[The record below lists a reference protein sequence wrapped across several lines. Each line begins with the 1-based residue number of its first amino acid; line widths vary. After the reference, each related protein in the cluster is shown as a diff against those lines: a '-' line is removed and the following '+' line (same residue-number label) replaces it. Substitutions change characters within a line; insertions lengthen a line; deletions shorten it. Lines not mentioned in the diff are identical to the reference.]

1 MIDRSM
7 SLNAASH
14 LEPLTHIVLN
24 RYMTHEVHDELTFDA
39 LDCESIKDIQ
49 FVLDL
54 INFCVDPSERSVN
67 KFEKYSIGVLL
78 DYLRKTHEMYVTRM
92 LPRMEMTVQSVQ
104 QAFPEHP
111 VVSILNHFYQHF
123 QNELMEHIELEENR
137 LFPYAEALYDGK
149 FRGGYSVKEFTRQHN
164 HNIEDQVEHVM
175 HLIANEFPAI
185 SASFAY
191 RSFKHLLD
199 EFRADLDVHHLIE
212 EQVFLMKIKNLEDDC

>member
-1 MIDRSM
+1 MIDRST
-7 SLNAASH
+7 SLIAASN

-24 RYMTHEVHDELTFDA
+24 RYLTHEMRNDLTFDS
-39 LDCESIKDIQ
+39 LGSESIKDVQ

-54 INFCVDPSERSVN
+54 INFCADPSERSVDR
-67 KFEKYSIGVLL
+67 FGKYSIGVLL
-78 DYLRKTHEMYVTRM
+78 DYLRRTHEMYVTRV

-111 VVSILNHFYQHF
+111 MVSVLNHFYQNF
-123 QNELMEHIELEENR
+123 QNELIEHIELEENR

-149 FRGGYSVKEFTRQHN
+149 FMGNYSVKEFVRQHD
-164 HNIEDQVEHVM
+164 HNVEDEVERVM
-175 HLIANEFPAI
+175 RLIAKDFPAV

-199 EFRADLDVHHLIE
+199 EFRADLHVHHLIE
-212 EQVFLMKIKNLEDDC
+212 EQVFLLKIKNLEDDR